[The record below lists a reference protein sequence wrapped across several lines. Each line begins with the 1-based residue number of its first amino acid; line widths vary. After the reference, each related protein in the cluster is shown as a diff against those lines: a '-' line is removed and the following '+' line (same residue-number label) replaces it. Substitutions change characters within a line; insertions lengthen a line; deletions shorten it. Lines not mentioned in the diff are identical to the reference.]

1 MINYLRQQ
9 LHGVSACAQ
18 PGRRVRIQLLAT
30 IAMGLGLVVT
40 APAQAQSEPATAFP
54 SKALRIIVPFAPG
67 GPTDVLAR
75 LLSVAL
81 QEGLK
86 QPVIVDYRSGAG
98 GLLGFEMVAKSAPDG
113 YNLLLAGDSLTIKP
127 AFFVKPPFDPAR
139 DFAPVMQIGIVPF
152 VIVTHP
158 SLPVRNVQE
167 LIALAKS
174 KPGALQFGSAGIG
187 VSSHL
192 SAELFRFMAGI
203 DVLHIPYKG
212 QAPASN
218 ALLGGEISFMLN
230 NPVVALPLIRAGKL
244 RAIAVTGAK
253 RSSLLPDVPTVAE
266 TLPGYESGTWS
277 ALQVA
282 AGTPAD
288 IVRKLNTAVVQ
299 HMGNA
304 ETRNR
309 MAELGIEAVLGTPEQ
324 LAQLIRIDT
333 AKWARVVKQ
342 AGIPLE

>member
-1 MINYLRQQ
+1 MINYLLQQ
-9 LHGVSACAQ
+9 LHGVSAFVRPC
-18 PGRRVRIQLLAT
+18 RRILLQQLAIIT
-30 IAMGLGLVVT
+30 MGLGLVVT
-40 APAQAQSEPATAFP
+40 EPAQAQSEPVAAFP

-86 QPVIVDYRSGAG
+86 QSVIVDYRSGAG

-113 YNLLLAGDSLTIKP
+113 YNLLMAGDSLTIKP
-127 AFFVKPPFDPAR
+127 ALFVKPPFDPVR

-192 SAELFRFMAGI
+192 SAEMFRFMAGI

-253 RSSLLPDVPTVAE
+253 RSAILPDVPTVAE

-277 ALQVA
+277 ALQAA
-282 AGTPAD
+282 AGTPSD
-288 IVRKLNTAVVQ
+288 IVHKLNAAAVR
-299 HMGNA
+299 HMGSV
-304 ETRNR
+304 ESRNR

-324 LAQLIRIDT
+324 LAQLIRTDT